1 LVYVLIG
8 AVVSGLIFGYLR
20 KPLEK

>member
-1 LVYVLIG
+1 VYVLIG
-8 AVVSGLIFGYLR
+8 AVVSGILFGYLR